1 MKKLTLLFSI
11 LLIGV
16 SFAFAQNVST
26 LTFSEE
32 NNNLPAVG
40 SNFNVP
46 INVSGFPVPTYIIY
60 ILVDYDKTVL
70 NYTGKAN
77 DPNNWAK
84 VTPTATGLQIQY
96 DNFPAPMNIPN
107 GKLLDL
113 QFDFLGGN
121 SPLNFGSN
129 SRYLNNL
136 FQTVYLTNITNG
148 AVLGGFV
155 DNVIVDGIWESAL
168 DWSLDVVPNAYH
180 NVFVEGNAS
189 VSSVAV
195 SNNLSVAVDGRLT
208 INVGGS
214 LSIGGNIFID
224 SDPSGTGSLVNHGTL
239 NMLGSATVKQF
250 MTGWIAW
257 HLVSLP
263 VNQVM
268 SADVFMNCYLQY
280 WDEPNSVWVDVQPDP
295 DPSFSVLMDTPMKGY
310 AAAYHGAADN
320 MLEFS
325 GLLNDGPYS
334 IAVTNLGTSGNVN
347 YDGWNLVGNPY
358 PSALDV
364 DAAGWTRV
372 NVSHG
377 VAYWDQTLNAGLGN
391 YVYYGSG
398 VPANGGSQ
406 FIPPMQGFFVKA
418 SGAGGMLGVT
428 NTARAHTSQNFYKSE
443 PANTLRLMV
452 QSGNYNDETVVRFTE
467 EATVN
472 YDEQFDFFKL
482 NAGNIPQIYS
492 VTVNNETL
500 AINTMPMIDEN
511 TVVNIGLTPGISGL
525 MSLTASGLETIDN
538 TFPVI
543 LVDHLANVNWN
554 LRENPVYNFSANAGD
569 ASDRFSVHF
578 RILTGIS
585 EAELAYVNIYSYD
598 KQLYVDA
605 GKSTGEVVVLNMLG
619 QELVRTRL
627 SEQLN
632 VITLPVSNSYV
643 VVKVISDQG
652 ISSRK
657 VFIK

>member
-11 LLIGV
+11 LLISA
-16 SFAFAQNVST
+16 SFAFAQIVST
-26 LTFSEE
+26 VTFSEE
-32 NNNLPAVG
+32 NQNLPAVG

-84 VTPTATGLQIQY
+84 ITMTATGLQIQY
-96 DNFPAPMNIPN
+96 DNFPGPMNVPD

-129 SRYLNNL
+129 SRYLNNA
-136 FQTVYLTNITNG
+136 FQTVFLTNTTNG
-148 AVLGGFV
+148 AVLGGYV
-155 DNVIVDGIWESAL
+155 DNVIADGAWETAI

-180 NVFVEGNAS
+180 NVLVEGAATL
-189 VSSVAV
+189 SSMAV
-195 SNNLSVAVDGRLT
+195 SNNLSIAVDGRLT
-208 INVGGS
+208 INNGGMLAVGGD
-214 LSIGGNIFID
+214 IFID
-224 SDPSGTGSLVNHGTL
+224 SDPSGTGSFVNHGSLT
-239 NMLGSATVKQF
+239 MGGSATVKQF

-257 HLVSLP
+257 HMVSLP
-263 VNQVM
+263 VDQVM
-268 SADVFMNCYLQY
+268 SADVFLNCYLQY

-295 DPSFSVLMDTPMKGY
+295 DPSFSVPMNTPMMGY
-310 AAAYHGAADN
+310 AAAFHGAADN

-325 GLLNDGPYS
+325 GMLNDGPYS
-334 IAVTNLGTSGNVN
+334 IAVTNLGTSGNVD

-364 DAAGWTRV
+364 DAPGWTRV

-377 VAYWDQTLNAGLGN
+377 VAYWDQTLNGGTGN
-391 YVYYGSG
+391 YVYYGNG

-418 SGAGGMLGVT
+418 SGAGGMIGVT
-428 NTARAHTSQNFYKSE
+428 NEARAHTSQNFYKSD
-443 PANTLRLMV
+443 PSNTLRLMV
-452 QSGNYNDETVVRFTE
+452 QSGSFSDEAVVRFTG

-482 NAGNIPQIYS
+482 VAGDIPQVYS
-492 VTVNNETL
+492 VTENSESL
-500 AINTMPMIDEN
+500 AINTMPTIDEN
-511 TVVNIGLTPGISGL
+511 TIVNIGLKPGITGL
-525 MSLTASGLETIDN
+525 MSIHASGLETIDN
-538 TFPVI
+538 TYPVI
-543 LVDHLANVNWN
+543 LVDHLTNVNWN
-554 LRENPVYNFSANAGD
+554 LRENPVYNFSANASDD
-569 ASDRFSVHF
+569 ADRFSVHF
-578 RILTGIS
+578 RILTGLQ
-585 EAELAYVNIYSYD
+585 EANLIPVNIYTYNR
-598 KQLYVDA
+598 QLYIDA
-605 GKSTGEVVVLNMLG
+605 GETSGEIVVLNVLG
-619 QELVRTRL
+619 QELVRERM
-627 SEQLN
+627 SERLN

-657 VFIK
+657 VFVN